1 MKGFNGFM
9 SQTNLMEKIVK
20 LYNGYTNILGYFSS
34 PVLLGLRLFWGW
46 QFFLTGKG
54 KLMNLSQTTEFFAS
68 LNIPM
73 PEFNAI
79 MAGSVECF
87 GGLLLMLGLGSRLIS
102 VPLASTMIVAYLT
115 AHIDEV
121 KNIYSNPDGV
131 ITAAPFLFLLVSIII
146 LVFGGGFFS
155 LDTLI
160 GKFINKPVEAN
171 NNENNNENNTS
182 YVSSVKSMA

>member
-1 MKGFNGFM
+1 M
-9 SQTNLMEKIVK
+9 SQTSLIEKITNIYK
-20 LYNGYTNILGYFSS
+20 GYTNLLNYLAS

-54 KLMNLSQTTEFFAS
+54 KLMNLPQTTQFFAS

-73 PEFNAI
+73 PELNAMI
-79 MAGSVECF
+79 AGSIECF

-102 VPLASTMIVAYLT
+102 VPLALTMVVAYLT
-115 AHIDEV
+115 AHIEEV
-121 KNIYSNPDGV
+121 KNIYANPDDF
-131 ITAAPFLFLLVSIII
+131 ITAAPFLFLLTSVIV

-160 GKFINKPVEAN
+160 GKFFNKPVETEGKDTIKISN
-171 NNENNNENNTS
+171 ITPI
-182 YVSSVKSMA
+182 KSMV